1 MAMSQ
6 QYPPPMNKYTGS
18 YTEDADGDGVRMNAF
33 GHDDADISFD
43 PLSANQRFS
52 GTADLAVLGTLVFAG
67 PTRESLDVMVPDC
80 IVPPASGAVRVD
92 LRHHVSLSLGPALD
106 MAQWV
111 PEPNM
116 EKALCP
122 SSLADTLGLQRR
134 QYWEELN
141 PILKKWKSVN
151 NSNCPECDRPIKI
164 NMARHLRL
172 MHTTYV
178 CFWRCP
184 VMCCSLWFTSELNA
198 KDHIEG
204 IHKFQEGH
212 GTSFYECL
220 RRYGIE
226 WFGSR
231 TFFDQRKQTT
241 QAIWMDM
248 ALARRSGQEL
258 RNSYIVTKSPEHAP
272 LRRFFKAAVD
282 QLQILF
288 DMSLVTSVQPK
299 SFLTQMRE
307 AVADCDD
314 GSSDGSLMLLSPPR
328 DIPEAELPVGSSME
342 METRDVNSPVV
353 ITRRVTPANRPLQH
367 LEAGR
372 LGASTPQHVT
382 SRPAVPDLCIA
393 SSNLLSLL
401 DPLPMDRLSRHTVAA
416 ISSWPEADRHNILA
430 VANRD
435 VRVARQNLAELQLY
449 VDDHAAHLAN
459 CASADDD
466 SIALMSAELLPRL
479 EGGIRAAIDEVDTL

>member
-6 QYPPPMNKYTGS
+6 QHTPPVNKNTGS

-33 GHDDADISFD
+33 DHEDVDISFD
-43 PLSANQRFS
+43 PLSANRRFS

-67 PTRESLDVMVPDC
+67 PTRESIDVMVPDC
-80 IVPPASGAVRVD
+80 IVPPAGGSVRVD

-106 MAQWV
+106 MANWV
-111 PEPNM
+111 PETHL

-134 QYWEELN
+134 DYWEELN
-141 PILKKWKSVN
+141 PILKKWRSVN
-151 NSNCPECDRPIKI
+151 NSRCPECDRPIKV

-172 MHTTYV
+172 VHTKYV

-184 VMCCSLWFTSELNA
+184 VLSCSLWFTSELNA

-220 RRYGIE
+220 RQYGIE

-231 TFFDQRKQTT
+231 TFFEGRKQT
-241 QAIWMDM
+241 QAIWMDL

-258 RNSYIVTKSPEHAP
+258 RNSYVITKSPEHAP
-272 LRRFFKAAVD
+272 LRRFFKPAVD
-282 QLQILF
+282 QLQINF

-299 SFLTQMRE
+299 SLLTQMRE

-314 GSSDGSLMLLSPPR
+314 GSSDGSLMLLSPPH
-328 DIPEAELPVGSSME
+328 DIPEAVLPAGSAME
-342 METRDVNSPVV
+342 IRTRDADSPVV
-353 ITRRVTPANRPLQH
+353 MPRRVTPANRPLQH
-367 LEAGR
+367 LEAGH
-372 LGASTPQHVT
+372 LGASTPQHVM

-416 ISSWPEADRHNILA
+416 ISSWPAADRHDILA

-435 VRVARQNLAELQLY
+435 IRVARQNLAELQLY
-449 VDDHAAHLAN
+449 VDDHAAHIAN

-466 SIALMSAELLPRL
+466 RIALMSAELLPVWR
-479 EGGIRAAIDEVDTL
+479 GGSEQP

>member
-6 QYPPPMNKYTGS
+6 QYPPPVNKNTGP

-33 GHDDADISFD
+33 DHEDVDISFN
-43 PLSANQRFS
+43 PLSANRRFS

-67 PTRESLDVMVPDC
+67 PTRESIDVMVPDF
-80 IVPPASGAVRVD
+80 IVPPAGGLVRVD
-92 LRHHVSLSLGPALD
+92 LRHHVSLSLRQALD
-106 MAQWV
+106 MAHWV

-134 QYWEELN
+134 HYWEELN

-151 NSNCPECDRPIKI
+151 NSRCPECDRPIKV
-164 NMARHLRL
+164 NMAHHLRL
-172 MHTTYV
+172 VHTKYV

-184 VMCCSLWFTSELNA
+184 VLSCSLWFTSELNA

-220 RRYGIE
+220 RQYGIE

-231 TFFDQRKQTT
+231 TFFEGRILTN
-241 QAIWMDM
+241 QAIWMDL

-258 RNSYIVTKSPEHAP
+258 RNSYVITKSPEHAP

-282 QLQILF
+282 QLQIMF
-288 DMSLVTSVQPK
+288 DMSLVTSVQPN
-299 SFLTQMRE
+299 SLLTQMRE

-314 GSSDGSLMLLSPPR
+314 RSSDGSLMLLSPPR
-328 DIPEAELPVGSSME
+328 DIPKAELPAGSSME
-342 METRDVNSPVV
+342 IETRDVDSPVV
-353 ITRRVTPANRPLQH
+353 IPRRVTPANRPLQH

-372 LGASTPQHVT
+372 LGASTPQHVM
-382 SRPAVPDLCIA
+382 SRPAVPDLCIT
-393 SSNLLSLL
+393 SSNL
-401 DPLPMDRLSRHTVAA
+401 R
-416 ISSWPEADRHNILA
+416 ILA
-430 VANRD
+430 LLGRIMRHSCMVSGWLGQEFLGQRDTNRSCPHHI
-435 VRVARQNLAELQLY
+435 RR
-449 VDDHAAHLAN
+449 
-459 CASADDD
+459 
-466 SIALMSAELLPRL
+466 
-479 EGGIRAAIDEVDTL
+479 EGTMIEVLHP